1 MVDEISLKYE
11 ECVMNKYIE
20 QGAGNY
26 DGYGLRPTHLPPP
39 VIPTMYMVPNGTN
52 YTRTYTHKTPHCSN
66 VPDARARA
74 GDVGDEGQGQGV
86 RGHVRARDLQNLDAC
101 SPSFVQEKFPTLLRI
116 RATPRRGPQKR
127 ERENTQR
134 MCVYLRQKL
143 SYNTFKSILH
153 THTHIPICACIK
165 CAVRII

>member
-26 DGYGLRPTHLPPP
+26 DGYGLRPT
-39 VIPTMYMVPNGTN
+39 MVGGAE
-52 YTRTYTHKTPHCSN
+52 RHQLYTHIHAQNSALFKCARC
-66 VPDARARA
+66 ARAC
-74 GDVGDEGQGQGV
+74 G
-86 RGHVRARDLQNLDAC
+86 GHVRARDLQNLDAC